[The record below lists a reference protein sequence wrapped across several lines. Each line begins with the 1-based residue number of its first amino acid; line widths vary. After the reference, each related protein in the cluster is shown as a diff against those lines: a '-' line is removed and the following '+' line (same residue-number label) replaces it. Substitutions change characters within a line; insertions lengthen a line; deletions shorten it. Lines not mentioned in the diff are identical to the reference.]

1 MILKQKINAATRVAD
16 YNNEICI
23 ENVIKNGSLWK
34 ARRMSCIAKKSVIL
48 VWLHNI

>member
-1 MILKQKINAATRVAD
+1 MYDFKTKINAATRVAD

-23 ENVIKNGSLWK
+23 ENNVITNGSLWK
-34 ARRMSCIAKKSVIL
+34 ADVLYWKKSVIL